1 MKSQTRQKT
10 SHDRHC
16 KARSFQIGE
25 HVYVKNFVGS
35 PPWLPAVIID
45 QMGPVSFRVR
55 LTDGRTHKRHV
66 DHLRIRY
73 SHEES
78 IQPLPVQFNIP
89 SHAPERPVEE
99 VSEHVQPNQEPHQ
112 DNAPVEDLTPQ
123 DSPVLRRSGRIR
135 RQPDRLY

>member
-1 MKSQTRQKT
+1 MRQLEDHLQNYCWAG
-10 SHDRHC
+10 S
-16 KARSFQIGE
+16 QIGE
-25 HVYVKNFVGS
+25 RVYVKNFVGS

-99 VSEHVQPNQEPHQ
+99 VSEHVDSGQPNQKPHQ
-112 DNAPVEDLTPQ
+112 DNAPVEDPTPQ